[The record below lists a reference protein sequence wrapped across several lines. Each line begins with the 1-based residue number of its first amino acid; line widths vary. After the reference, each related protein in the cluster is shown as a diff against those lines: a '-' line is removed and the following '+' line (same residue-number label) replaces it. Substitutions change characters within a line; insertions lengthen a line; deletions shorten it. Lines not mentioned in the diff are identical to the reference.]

1 MQVRIRHDLS
11 QAARDVRELGRNA
24 EFASVVARTRTALD
38 IRNAQQ
44 ATMRAVIDRPTGY
57 TLRGLFVRPATMAR
71 PLAEV
76 GLKDDLAT
84 SNQGI
89 PPSYYLAAQIE
100 GGPRRLKRFEVA
112 LEAAGAM
119 PKGWRAVPGRGAD
132 LDAHGNIS
140 RGQITTILSQLRI
153 TMVSGFT
160 RNMSFNAKVARR
172 AQLRAGGRYFVV
184 RPGESKMMPGVYRR
198 EMARMGPARRAPI
211 PVLIFVRGATYRRRY
226 DFHGVAER
234 VIDNVL
240 PRHFDAALRQALD
253 TPRGQRWMPRGLLA
267 QAPADAGGGAA

>member
-44 ATMRAVIDRPTGY
+44 ATMRSVIDRPTGY

-140 RGQITTILSQLRI
+140 RGQLVKILSFFRL
-153 TMVSGFT
+153 
-160 RNMSFNAKVARR
+160 FN
-172 AQLRAGGRYFVV
+172 RAGATQNRSNRASRGTRRRDEYFMIPVGTNHP
-184 RPGESKMMPGVYRR
+184 RLSPGVYRVAQ
-198 EMARMGPARRAPI
+198 EMGGAPLM
-211 PVLIFVRGATYRRRY
+211 VLAFVRHFRYRPRLAP
-226 DFHGVAER
+226 AEVVQR
-234 VIDNVL
+234 VIASDAPEVFVAAIERRL
-240 PRHFDAALRQALD
+240 PFRRM
-253 TPRGQRWMPRGLLA
+253 TT
-267 QAPADAGGGAA
+267 